1 MDLRTNHG
9 SGAGTARL
17 WKPCGGEPSP
27 LQFLEGLHGF
37 LPRMVPM
44 NRMGDR
50 NAAFRLQRVE
60 VPMVLQPEGRV
71 PESRFMGRAGE
82 MRPRPSKG

>member
-1 MDLRTNHG
+1 
-9 SGAGTARL
+9 
-17 WKPCGGEPSP
+17 
-27 LQFLEGLHGF
+27 
-37 LPRMVPM
+37 M

-71 PESRFMGRAGE
+71 PESRFMGRENLQNLDATRGHEPE
-82 MRPRPSKG
+82 MRKLFTINGRIFRFMGSALADNDGLGEKFDQ